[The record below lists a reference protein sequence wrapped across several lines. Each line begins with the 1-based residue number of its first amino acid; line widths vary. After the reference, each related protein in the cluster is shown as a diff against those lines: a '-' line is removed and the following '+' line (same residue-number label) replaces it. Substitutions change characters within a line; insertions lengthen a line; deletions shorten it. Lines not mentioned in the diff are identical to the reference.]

1 MSPGR
6 LPEHEQ
12 HILDEIERS
21 LRRDRRLNRLLRAGR
36 ARRGP
41 DPKRF
46 AARVARCAP
55 RGRTVAL
62 LVVVSV
68 ALMVTGLVTRAPW
81 AIWAFATVWPVAVFL
96 GFRLLSRW
104 SGDAGP
110 GGPPDGR

>member
-1 MSPGR
+1 VSLGR

-21 LRRDRRLNRLLRAGR
+21 LRRDRL
-36 ARRGP
+36 
-41 DPKRF
+41 
-46 AARVARCAP
+46 ARCAP

-62 LVVVSV
+62 LTLAAV
-68 ALMVTGLVTRAPW
+68 ALMVTGLVTSAPW
-81 AIWAFATVWPVAVFL
+81 AIWTFAVVWPVVVFL

-104 SGDAGP
+104 SGD

>member
-6 LPEHEQ
+6 LPEQ

-41 DPKRF
+41 DPRRF
-46 AARVARCAP
+46 AARVARAP

-62 LVVVSV
+62 LVAVSV
-68 ALMVTGLVTRAPW
+68 ALMVTGLVTGAPW
-81 AIWAFATVWPVAVFL
+81 AIWTFATVWPVAVFL

-104 SGDAGP
+104 SGDGGP